1 MPDDGRIPVTVL
13 TGFLGAGKTTLLNHI
28 LTAQHGKR
36 VAVIENEFGEIGVDQ
51 DLVIQTEEEIF
62 EMNNG
67 CICCTV
73 RGDLIRILGKLLKR
87 KDKFDYVL
95 IETTGLA
102 DPGPVAQTFFSD
114 DEMKAKLQLDAIVT
128 VVDAKHIVQHLD
140 EMREAKEQVAFADV
154 ILLNKTDLVAPADL
168 EQLEHRLRNINATAP
183 MHRCQNA
190 LVGMDKI
197 LGIKGFNLE
206 RVLEIN
212 PHFLE
217 EEAHEH
223 EHDAEIYSVGI
234 TIPGDLDE
242 TKLNNWL
249 RDLLLHEGPDIFRMK
264 GVLSLKGDPR
274 RFVFQGIHMLFD
286 GQPARPWL
294 KNEERD
300 NKLIFIG
307 RNLNRERLEDG
318 FRKCLA

>member
-1 MPDDGRIPVTVL
+1 MSDSRIPVTVL

-28 LTAQHGKR
+28 LTAKHGKR

-102 DPGPVAQTFFSD
+102 DPAPVAQTFFSD
-114 DEMKAKLQLDAIVT
+114 EEMKARFRLDAIVT
-128 VVDAKHIVQHLD
+128 VVDTKHVTEHLD
-140 EMREAKEQVAFADV
+140 MMREPEEQVAFADV
-154 ILLNKTDLVAPADL
+154 ILLNKTDLVQPADL
-168 EQLEHRLRNINATAP
+168 DTLEKRLRAINATAP
-183 MHRCQNA
+183 MYRCQKA

-197 LGIKGFNLE
+197 LDVNGFDLD
-206 RVLEIN
+206 RVLDLN
-212 PHFLE
+212 PSFLE
-217 EEAHEH
+217 LDGHEH
-223 EHDAEIYSVGI
+223 EHNEEVYSVGI
-234 TIPGDLDE
+234 SIPGDLDE
-242 TKLNNWL
+242 QKLNAWL
-249 RDLLLHEGPDIFRMK
+249 RDLLMHEGKDIFRMK
-264 GVLSLKGDPR
+264 GVLSIKDDPR

-286 GQPARPWL
+286 GQADRPWTRG
-294 KNEERD
+294 EERD
-300 NKLIFIG
+300 NKMIFIG
-307 RNLNRERLEDG
+307 RNLNRERLEEG